1 MREGYKTPSLARS
14 LFGPAPSPP
23 NIVFSKGTPLEAA
36 RKINPQQ
43 GEYESFCIFVLGP
56 IESVLVLVFVLVLPG
71 KEEVR
76 RSSAVE

>member
-1 MREGYKTPSLARS
+1 MVNSQHIEKRYWAHPI
-14 LFGPAPSPP
+14 LFFFQRNPLSS
-23 NIVFSKGTPLEAA
+23 SK
-36 RKINPQQ
+36 KINPQQ

-56 IESVLVLVFVLVLPG
+56 IGSVLVLVFVLVFVLPG